1 MFAFRTANL
10 KALNGA
16 GAVQKARLRL
26 HLLRIVNY
34 CDLSEWVVLRSRN
47 ALNRAI
53 LENLQLFLLN
63 TVNGK

>member
-26 HLLRIVNY
+26 HLLRIENY
-34 CDLSEWVVLRSRN
+34 WDLSEWVVLRSRN

-53 LENLQLFLLN
+53 LENLQLFLLK